1 MFEHIEQKLSPPT
14 PPSTHSL
21 PKEALEKLV
30 QIMFMLPLPHP
41 TRIQRL
47 TYIFKLS
54 TKISQNA
61 WIS

>member
-30 QIMFMLPLPHP
+30 QIMLRFCCLFP
-41 TRIQRL
+41 TQQE
-47 TYIFKLS
+47 FKD
-54 TKISQNA
+54 
-61 WIS
+61 